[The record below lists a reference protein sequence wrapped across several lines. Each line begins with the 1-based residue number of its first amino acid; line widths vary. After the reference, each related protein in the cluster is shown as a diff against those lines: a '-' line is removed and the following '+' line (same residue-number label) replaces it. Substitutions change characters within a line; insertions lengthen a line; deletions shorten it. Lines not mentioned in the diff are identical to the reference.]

1 MFYYQDFGEI
11 CVLIEEVSASLLAL
25 RAADHVPDLISGSL
39 QPQHDQPFP

>member
-25 RAADHVPDLISGSL
+25 RTAIIEH
-39 QPQHDQPFP
+39 